1 MTSIGGSPIH
11 EGHVRLL
18 NDCKSVVLK
27 DLNLYKSPYDEFYET
42 YFTED
47 KLVLLVVVNCD
58 DFLIRKHGFSF
69 QSEDSRAEII
79 DSFKNVDYTYIHQS
93 DKQTIDDAIYY
104 FQPHYLLK
112 GGDRSSDASM
122 PPCELKAVDETGCK
136 ILYSVGG
143 SEKASSSSNLIQRAV
158 AHYNK
163 FRLNMIY

>member
-18 NDCKSVVLK
+18 NDCKDAVYRYHIFHRDHS
-27 DLNLYKSPYDEFYET
+27 EFWIE
-42 YFTED
+42 EHIR
-47 KLVLLVVVNCD
+47 KQIQLLVIVNCD

-122 PPCELKAVDETGCK
+122 PFCELKAVDETGCK

-163 FRLNMIY
+163 FRLNMIH